1 MVGIERMAN
10 ATRVSQQPGWLAGFI
25 VADTRRFASFNTMR
39 YIEEYV
45 EAPLVRSVLYIA
57 ASSSSDVQH
66 CNLRIRGASLS
77 INDLTLASASVVAQP
92 PLRDIEHQ

>member
-1 MVGIERMAN
+1 MRREYRNSLA
-10 ATRVSQQPGWLAGFI
+10 GWLAGFI

-39 YIEEYV
+39 YIQEYV
-45 EAPLVRSVLYIA
+45 EAPLVRSVFYIA
-57 ASSSSDVQH
+57 ASSSSGDVQH